1 MDPKSPD
8 DRPEAAA
15 PQPLEW
21 RFAQVFGE
29 RGAGEDVQEGKAAAA
44 PVLLLL
50 ASRLA
55 RSTQFRSLVGGLTP
69 PRLLKNAHFT
79 QGMRVSPRFGRRRPL
94 RIKGISCREASRDL
108 GLKKRLVP
116 GLHRVSRRSSIWFVA
131 KCPTL
136 YYGRTGA

>member
-44 PVLLLL
+44 PVLSLLVW
-50 ASRLA
+50 RLA
-55 RSTQFRSLVGGLTP
+55 RSTQFRWWGFDAAATP
-69 PRLLKNAHFT
+69 E
-79 QGMRVSPRFGRRRPL
+79 GRAFHSRDA
-94 RIKGISCREASRDL
+94 GIS
-108 GLKKRLVP
+108 
-116 GLHRVSRRSSIWFVA
+116 
-131 KCPTL
+131 
-136 YYGRTGA
+136 